1 MRLSCQISCALQ
13 GFKQSRAS
21 IWPIEIYFMVDQIE
35 DSVGEKSG
43 KKQSGE
49 QEECKSEKNEKNE
62 EGNKT
67 TDSLFLQNL
76 Q

>member
-1 MRLSCQISCALQ
+1 
-13 GFKQSRAS
+13 
-21 IWPIEIYFMVDQIE
+21 MVDQIE

-49 QEECKSEKNEKNE
+49 QKECKSEKNEKNE

-76 Q
+76 P

>member
-1 MRLSCQISCALQ
+1 
-13 GFKQSRAS
+13 
-21 IWPIEIYFMVDQIE
+21 MVDQIE